1 MTYTFT
7 PLAPNEPDIGTRTTP
22 VAVTAPTPEPVQPAP
37 APVDELVNAD
47 AAISPAPVDELVN
60 ADAAISPAAKPPAQ
74 RGKQH
79 TTGGN

>member
-47 AAISPAPVDELVN
+47 AAISPA
-60 ADAAISPAAKPPAQ
+60 AKPPAQ

>member
-22 VAVTAPTPEPVQPAP
+22 VAVTAPT
-37 APVDELVNAD
+37 
-47 AAISPAPVDELVN
+47 PAPVDELVN